1 MRHPIEKINQQQA
14 KMLEELPPEKRS
26 WHERFFRIGNA
37 TYYYH
42 QKATANSDGSA
53 TESMTI
59 SPTED
64 DFNDWLQGL
73 PENIRKEMKA
83 KGFEACK
90 TALPFT
96 RHVLEMHDI
105 GMEEWMREH
114 LSEDDYKWWK
124 SQK

>member
-1 MRHPIEKINQQQA
+1 MKHPIEKINQQQA
-14 KMLEELPPEKRS
+14 KMLEGLPPEERS
-26 WHERFFRIGNA
+26 WHERFFRFGNA
-37 TYYYH
+37 TYCYH
-42 QKATANSDGSA
+42 QKAIGNPDSTA
-53 TESMTI
+53 TEPITI
-59 SPTED
+59 TPTKED
-64 DFNDWLQGL
+64 FEDWLEVL
-73 PENIRKEMKA
+73 PENIRKDMEA

-96 RHVLEMHDI
+96 RHVLERHDV